1 MIEAGSIHARI
12 SQADGMVRF
21 DTDPEAY
28 SSPAMLLDKQ
38 VVAMEEEMM
47 VSPAFIKKTS
57 GVRGEEDEE
66 TGNRTSSSSN
76 NAVSSGSGGR
86 VPGYSM

>member
-28 SSPAMLLDKQ
+28 RLNLIKFPVGINFNSPIQL
-38 VVAMEEEMM
+38 
-47 VSPAFIKKTS
+47 S
-57 GVRGEEDEE
+57 
-66 TGNRTSSSSN
+66 
-76 NAVSSGSGGR
+76 
-86 VPGYSM
+86 